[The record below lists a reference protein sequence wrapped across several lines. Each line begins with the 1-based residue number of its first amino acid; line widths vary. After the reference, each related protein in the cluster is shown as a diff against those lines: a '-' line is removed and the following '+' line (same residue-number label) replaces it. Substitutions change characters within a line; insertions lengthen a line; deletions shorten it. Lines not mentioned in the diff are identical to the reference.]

1 MFFSAMA
8 LTVYICLALTVMYPL
23 LESIPDFAAMEA
35 YRNLA
40 GRWGGYENFLFN
52 FGTRHVLQAEVT
64 RKGRVLPSKT
74 FLLHC
79 RLPGGVPSND
89 GGDEG
94 HLQLDRTVHHYR
106 DIRCPL
112 QVR

>member
-52 FGTRHVLQAEVT
+52 FGTRHILLKVT
-64 RKGRVLPSKT
+64 RTGRVLPSKT
-74 FLLHC
+74 FFLHC
-79 RLPGGVPSND
+79 RLSGGVPRND

-94 HLQLDRTVHHYR
+94 HIQLDRTVHHHRCVR
-106 DIRCPL
+106 DPL

>member
-52 FGTRHVLQAEVT
+52 FGTRHVLQVESHENRACFT
-64 RKGRVLPSKT
+64 IQNF
-74 FLLHC
+74 FLA
-79 RLPGGVPSND
+79 
-89 GGDEG
+89 
-94 HLQLDRTVHHYR
+94 
-106 DIRCPL
+106 L
-112 QVR
+112 QVVRRCSSQ